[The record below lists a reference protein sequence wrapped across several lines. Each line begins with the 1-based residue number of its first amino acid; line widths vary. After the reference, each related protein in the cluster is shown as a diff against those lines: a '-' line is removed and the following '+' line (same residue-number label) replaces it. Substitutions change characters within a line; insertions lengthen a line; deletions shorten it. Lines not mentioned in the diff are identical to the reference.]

1 MGIAVILLL
10 GVCAVWVAASWSR
23 QFARQM
29 EQQRGRSIDQD
40 LVERRLYRIEEAID
54 AMSQQIQRLTDQQ
67 GALLGRGTDAPEPD
81 ERYRQERTE

>member
-1 MGIAVILLL
+1 VGFAVLLL
-10 GVCAVWVAASWSR
+10 LAVCVIWVTASWSR
-23 QFARQM
+23 QFSRQG

-67 GALLGRGTDAPEPD
+67 GALLGRGAEAPEPD
-81 ERYRQERTE
+81 DRYREERPE